1 MLKKTLK
8 GGFAPPALSTL
19 SQFELLSVL
28 GGPGAQAVRDCC
40 RGRHGVVGVSGM
52 GKKSRALG
60 VIPGTLSPG
69 GNPRHSD
76 QSLVGA
82 GPGGILAALR
92 YMSSSLSHEVPWG
105 AQGSLWPS
113 PGKLMRRVL
122 S

>member
-19 SQFELLSVL
+19 SQFELSSVL

-52 GKKSRALG
+52 GKESRALG
-60 VIPGTLSPG
+60 VIPGTLTRASSEPAPWRDLG
-69 GNPRHSD
+69 G
-76 QSLVGA
+76 
-82 GPGGILAALR
+82 

-105 AQGSLWPS
+105 AQGNLWPS
-113 PGKLMRRVL
+113 PAKLLRRFL
-122 S
+122 LPFSH

>member
-1 MLKKTLK
+1 MVLHPVDATTYDFVGNFLHFVKLNNIVNK

-52 GKKSRALG
+52 GKNSRALG

-76 QSLVGA
+76 LTE
-82 GPGGILAALR
+82 P
-92 YMSSSLSHEVPWG
+92 
-105 AQGSLWPS
+105 
-113 PGKLMRRVL
+113 
-122 S
+122 